1 MKKRILVIG
10 SLNMD
15 MDITLESFPKAG
27 ETILGRTLVNVPGG
41 KGANQAYAVGK
52 LGGDCTMLGCVGDD
66 DFGGALI
73 NNLSAFVNTKYI
85 KTKENISSGTAV
97 IYINDNGENSI
108 VVIPGSN
115 GKCDVEYLKEN
126 DDLFVNTDYVMFQLE
141 IPYETVFYG
150 IKRAHEL
157 GKTVILNPAPAPKNG
172 EIPNEIWPMIDYIT
186 PNETETAIITG
197 ISTDDSVETAGEKL
211 IDLGVKNALI
221 TLGSKGALLIKSDK
235 TKYFS
240 PSFKTKAIDTTAAG
254 DCFNGAF
261 VVALAE
267 GKDELEA
274 MRFANMSSSIAVSR
288 MGAQKSI
295 PSREEVEERL

>member
-1 MKKRILVIG
+1 MKKKILVIG

-15 MDITLESFPKAG
+15 MDITLENFPSAG
-27 ETILGRTLVNVPGG
+27 QTVLGRTLENVPGG
-41 KGANQAYAVGK
+41 KGANQAFAAGR

-66 DFGGALI
+66 GFGKALI
-73 NNLSAFVNTKYI
+73 SNLSQCVKTDYI
-85 KTKENISSGTAV
+85 KVKENINSGTAV
-97 IYINDNGENSI
+97 IYINDAGENSI

-115 GKCDVEYLKEN
+115 GKCDIEYLKEN
-126 DDLFVNTDYVMFQLE
+126 DNLFKETDYVMFQLE

-157 GKTVILNPAPAPKNG
+157 GKTVILNPAPAPKKG
-172 EIPNEIWPMIDYIT
+172 DFSDEIYPMIDYIT

-197 ISTDDSVETAGEKL
+197 ISTDDDVEKAGERL
-211 IDLGVKNALI
+211 IDMGVKNALI

-235 TKYFS
+235 TKIYS
-240 PSFKTKAIDTTAAG
+240 PSFKTKAVDTTAAG

-261 VVALAE
+261 VVALSE
-267 GKDELEA
+267 GKSEEEA
-274 MRFANMSSSIAVSR
+274 LRFANMSSSIAVSR

-295 PSREEVEERL
+295 PSREEVESRL